1 MLKTKLRIPTDLS
14 LAGKSLCVTINV
26 INRRDDYPEETPTE
40 FTFTYGYLFVSLLV
54 ILPA

>member
-1 MLKTKLRIPTDLS
+1 VLKTKLRIPTDLS